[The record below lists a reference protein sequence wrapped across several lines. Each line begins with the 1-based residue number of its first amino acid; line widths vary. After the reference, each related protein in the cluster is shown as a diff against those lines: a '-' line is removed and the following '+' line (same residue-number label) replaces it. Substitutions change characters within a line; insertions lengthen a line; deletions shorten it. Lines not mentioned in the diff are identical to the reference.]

1 MAANQ
6 YLLDPHCL
14 IWFQEN
20 NPKIP
25 DKILE
30 IIQDIENTIY
40 FSQISLFEISIKQCL
55 GKLPNFKVTVEEIH
69 DQALADGFTFLP
81 IENYSIFNYN
91 SIPLLTEHRDPF
103 DRLLISTAICQDATL
118 LSADEKFKL
127 YPNILKLLWQ

>member
-81 IENYSIFNYN
+81 IENYPIFNYN
-91 SIPLLTEHRDPF
+91 SIPLLIEHRDPF